1 MFTIEQKPVSQNLEY
16 FAMKTRYDVFRNLGH
31 GIPVHIIAVTT
42 LGEVE
47 QALHAL
53 EWGEPGDYF
62 VCETASGRIVYG
74 HAAASEPRQTE
85 KTN

>member
-1 MFTIEQKPVSQNLEY
+1 MN
-16 FAMKTRYDVFRNLGH
+16 TRYDVFRSLGH
-31 GIPVHIIAVTT
+31 GIPVHIITVGT

-74 HAAASEPRQTE
+74 RATASEPRQT
-85 KTN
+85 KTTN